1 MKPPTYFIQKYL
13 KSHHSILAEDIA
25 EKIHQKGHKNV
36 IGLIILFFC
45 FTHNYIIAV
54 L

>member
-25 EKIHQKGHKNV
+25 EKIHQKANKYV
-36 IGLIILFFC
+36 TIGLIILFFC
-45 FTHNYIIAV
+45 FTHN
-54 L
+54 